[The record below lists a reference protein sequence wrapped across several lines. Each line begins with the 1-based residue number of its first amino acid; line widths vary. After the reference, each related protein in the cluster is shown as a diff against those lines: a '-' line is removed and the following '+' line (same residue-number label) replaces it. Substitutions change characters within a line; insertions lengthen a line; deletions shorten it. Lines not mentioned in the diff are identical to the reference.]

1 MLADVTAGTVA
12 CTMHRPEA
20 EGRVLAYLDEHDAQ
34 AVELL
39 RGLIRVRG
47 LARQEGTT
55 AQPDTVVARLRPE
68 LGHGGVA
75 EVVEQGLGPTS
86 QNLIEVL
93 GSGER
98 CFVIEAHTDT
108 VP

>member
-1 MLADVTAGTVA
+1 MDRLETE
-12 CTMHRPEA
+12 R
-20 EGRVLAYLDEHDAQ
+20 RVLTYLDEHDAES
-34 AVELL
+34 VELL
-39 RGLIRVRG
+39 CGLVRVRS

-55 AQPDTVVARLRPE
+55 SQPGTVCARLRPE

-75 EVVEQGLGPTS
+75 EVVEQTLGPTS

-93 GSGER
+93 GSASSER

-108 VP
+108 VPEG